1 LIAAARIQASAA
13 LFGRISMPSHLPRV
27 GSGQAR
33 LDFFQRYYF
42 VIEFEDK
49 IDGSG
54 GRKANQ
60 VTPIVFRRDLT
71 FRRHAAKWIGLAISL
86 TALSCSARAGD
97 ATVPNAAT
105 PNADVPDKSGYNL
118 FNPTPDDE
126 MRKFTPDR
134 PAKGYSV
141 RTIDA
146 GHVEFETDFVSTTY
160 SKYLGITTLSF
171 QGFDPNLKIGITN
184 WADFEIQFNG
194 LQSQQSF
201 DSATGASV
209 AHGTGFGDVFL
220 RTKINLF
227 GNDSGPAG
235 LAVIPYVKVPSSV
248 PVISNGAVES
258 GVIVPLALRL
268 PQDYIVTLMTE
279 VDQLKNVDDGRRY
292 TNFVNLIGVSHPLP
306 GIEGANATV
315 ELYSSSGTDPASPQI
330 YTFDA
335 GMNFRLDK
343 HTILDVGLNLGLNKA
358 APKAQIYSGITVRF

>member
-1 LIAAARIQASAA
+1 MTSIA
-13 LFGRISMPSHLPRV
+13 
-27 GSGQAR
+27 
-33 LDFFQRYYF
+33 
-42 VIEFEDK
+42 
-49 IDGSG
+49 
-54 GRKANQ
+54 
-60 VTPIVFRRDLT
+60 FRRDLT
-71 FRRHAAKWIGLAISL
+71 SRGRAAKWAGLLIGF
-86 TALSCSARAGD
+86 TVLSWSARADD
-97 ATVPNAAT
+97 ATAPNSIT

-146 GHVEFETDFVSTTY
+146 GHVELETDFVSYTY
-160 SKYLGITTLSF
+160 SRYLGITTYGF
-171 QGFDPNLKIGITN
+171 EAFDPNLKIGITN

-201 DSATGASV
+201 DGTTGAGV
-209 AHGTGFGDVFL
+209 AHGAGFGDVFL

-227 GNDSGPAG
+227 GNDSGPVG

-258 GVIVPLALRL
+258 GLIAPLALRL

-279 VDQLKNVDDGRRY
+279 VDQLKSTDDGRRY
-292 TNFVNLIGVSHPLP
+292 ANFVNLIGVSHPLP
-306 GIEGANATV
+306 GVEGANAMV
-315 ELYSSSGTDPASPQI
+315 ELYSSAGTDPASPQI

-335 GMNFRLDK
+335 AMNFRLDK

-358 APKAQIYSGITVRF
+358 APKAQIYSGISVRF

>member
-1 LIAAARIQASAA
+1 VTSIA
-13 LFGRISMPSHLPRV
+13 
-27 GSGQAR
+27 
-33 LDFFQRYYF
+33 
-42 VIEFEDK
+42 
-49 IDGSG
+49 
-54 GRKANQ
+54 
-60 VTPIVFRRDLT
+60 FRRNLT
-71 FRRHAAKWIGLAISL
+71 SWGRAAKLAGLLISF
-86 TALSCSARAGD
+86 TVLSCSARADD
-97 ATVPNAAT
+97 ATAPNATT

-146 GHVEFETDFVSTTY
+146 GHIELETDFVSYTN
-160 SKYLGITTLSF
+160 SRYLGITTHSF
-171 QGFDPNLKIGITN
+171 EAFDPNLKIGITN

-201 DSATGASV
+201 GSAIGASL
-209 AHGTGFGDVFL
+209 AHGAGFGDVFL

-227 GNDSGPAG
+227 GNDSGAVG
-235 LAVIPYVKVPSSV
+235 LAIIPYVKVPSSV
-248 PVISNGAVES
+248 PVISNGAVE
-258 GVIVPLALRL
+258 GGLIAPLALRL

-279 VDQLKNVDDGRRY
+279 VDELKNADDGRRY

-306 GIEGANATV
+306 GVEGANAML
-315 ELYSSSGTDPASPQI
+315 ELYSSAGTDPASPPI

-335 GMNFRLDK
+335 AMNFRLDK

-358 APKAQIYSGITVRF
+358 APKAQIYSGISVRF